1 MGQVK
6 RRALP
11 VFNSPFELGIRMVY
25 LLQALMPQGADL
37 QKLVLLDYAIVY
49 SADLNGPSSLHTP
62 VPYRGAELMSRRELI
77 EQGLYLMST
86 RGLVTVTCGAD
97 GITYFAGETARA
109 MTGALTSS
117 YLRELEY
124 RCEWVADQYGQA
136 DSTELTAQFAAS
148 GHLWGAELE
157 AVAQNGGGA
166 WALF

>member
-6 RRALP
+6 RQTLP

-25 LLQALMPQGADL
+25 LLQALSPRGADL

-62 VPYRGAELMSRRELI
+62 VPFRGAELMSRRELI
-77 EQGLYLMST
+77 EHGLYLMST
-86 RGLVTVTCGAD
+86 RGLVTATSSVD
-97 GITYFAGETARA
+97 GITYFAGEVARV

-117 YLRELEY
+117 YLRELEQ
-124 RCEWVADQYGQA
+124 RCRWAAEQYGQA
-136 DSTELTAQFAAS
+136 DSTELTAQFAES

-157 AVAQNGGGA
+157 SVTRIVGGV
-166 WALF
+166 WA